1 MDLDGLCNEETRSL
15 AMFKVRFTPQAIADL
30 EEIKRYISDDL
41 FNPQA
46 AAQLVDLVFEKIRT
60 LTSLPQTGARLR
72 SAIPILKTY
81 RFIPCKN
88 YLVFYRME
96 EKTVS
101 VIRILYARRDYL
113 GLLETDKIDN
123 DDG

>member
-1 MDLDGLCNEETRSL
+1 
-15 AMFKVRFTPQAIADL
+15 MFKVRFTPQAIADL

-46 AAQLVDLVFEKIRT
+46 AAELVGLVFEKIQT
-60 LTSLPQTGARLR
+60 LTSMPQTGARLR
-72 SAIPILKTY
+72 TDIPILKTY

-88 YLVFYRME
+88 YLVFFRTE
-96 EKTVS
+96 DNFVV
-101 VIRILYARRDYL
+101 VIRILYAKRDYFE
-113 GLLETDKIDN
+113 LLETDKSEN

>member
-15 AMFKVRFTPQAIADL
+15 AMFKVRFTPQAVADL

-46 AAQLVDLVFEKIRT
+46 AAELIELVFEKIRT

-88 YLVFYRME
+88 YLVFYRTE
-96 EKTVS
+96 VKTVS

-113 GLLETDKIDN
+113 GLLETDKTDN

>member
-1 MDLDGLCNEETRSL
+1 
-15 AMFKVRFTPQAIADL
+15 MFKVRFTPQAVADL

-46 AAQLVDLVFEKIRT
+46 ALELTELVFDKIRT
-60 LTSLPQTGARLR
+60 LAALPQTGARLR
-72 SAIPILKTY
+72 SAISIFKTY

-88 YLVFYRME
+88 YLVFCRIE

-113 GLLETDKIDN
+113 GLLETDEIDH

>member
-1 MDLDGLCNEETRSL
+1 
-15 AMFKVRFTPQAIADL
+15 MFKVRFTPQAVADL

-41 FNPQA
+41 LNPQA
-46 AAQLVDLVFEKIRT
+46 AAELVELVFEKIRT
-60 LTSLPQTGARLR
+60 LASLPQTGARLR
-72 SAIPILKTY
+72 SAIPILKAY

-88 YLVFYRME
+88 YLVFYRTE

-101 VIRILYARRDYL
+101 VIRIQYAKRDYS
-113 GLLETDKIDN
+113 GLLETEKTDD

>member
-1 MDLDGLCNEETRSL
+1 
-15 AMFKVRFTPQAIADL
+15 MFKVRFTPQAVADL

-41 FNPQA
+41 LNPQA
-46 AAQLVDLVFEKIRT
+46 AEELVELVFEKIRT
-60 LTSLPQTGARLR
+60 LASLPQTGARLR

-88 YLVFYRME
+88 YLVFYRTE

-101 VIRILYARRDYL
+101 VIRIHYARRDYL
-113 GLLETDKIDN
+113 ELLETEKTDD